1 MKDSTNCKANLKM
14 LMKKPYLDRTIN
26 PYDYSADAIAKS
38 VQQYTNKSFTATSTN
53 KKMFL
58 QPEMKR

>member
-38 VQQYTNKSFTATSTN
+38 VQQYTNKSFTTTSTN
-53 KKMFL
+53 KKLF
-58 QPEMKR
+58 